1 MPAPLRAVVDATS
14 NAMLSDLRRANS
26 VPYQVR
32 DRAHLVLMSAE
43 GWNAPAL
50 AKAFSCHE
58 HTVRTTLKN
67 WNASGLCGLW
77 DKEGRGRKT
86 KWQPSDLEYLIDCLN
101 EEERTY
107 NSPQLAAK
115 LWEERQVKLSADR
128 IRRLLKKRTTAGSV
142 LDKATETGK
151 TPSPKR
157 RLKRS

>member
-1 MPAPLRAVVDATS
+1 MPAPLRAVVDTTS
-14 NAMLSDLRRANS
+14 TAMLSDRRIANS

-32 DRAHLVLMSAE
+32 DRAHMVLMSAE

-58 HTVRTTLKN
+58 HTVRTTIKH
-67 WNASGLCGLW
+67 WNASGLYGLW
-77 DKEGRGRKT
+77 DEAGRGRKT
-86 KWQPSDLEYLIDCLN
+86 KWQPSDLDYLIECLN

-115 LWEERQVKLSADR
+115 LWEARQVKLSADR
-128 IRRLLKKRTTAGSV
+128 IRRLLKKRTTVGNA
-142 LDKATETGK
+142 AEPAIETDK

-157 RLKRS
+157 S